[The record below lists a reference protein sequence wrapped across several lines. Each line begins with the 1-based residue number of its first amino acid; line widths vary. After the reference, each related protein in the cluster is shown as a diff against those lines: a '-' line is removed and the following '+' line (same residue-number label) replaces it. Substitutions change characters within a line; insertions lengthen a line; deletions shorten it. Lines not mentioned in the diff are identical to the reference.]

1 MLVCLLLL
9 LWLQHP
15 ASLAREHVKKG
26 LELSQK
32 GDLQSANVYLEKALK
47 LEPNDIEAL
56 YYLAVN
62 QYRLEQFAPAKTN
75 LERILRAKPE
85 MRPATLLLGA
95 VLAKLNDY
103 QRAIHLLESVA
114 DLVRQQPEWIAI
126 LARCYYHTDLV

>member
-75 LERILRAKPE
+75 LVQ
-85 MRPATLLLGA
+85 TLSDRGGC
-95 VLAKLNDY
+95 VRTVSDTG
-103 QRAIHLLESVA
+103 HESRVSP
-114 DLVRQQPEWIAI
+114 DRRTVGGGPL
-126 LARCYYHTDLV
+126 